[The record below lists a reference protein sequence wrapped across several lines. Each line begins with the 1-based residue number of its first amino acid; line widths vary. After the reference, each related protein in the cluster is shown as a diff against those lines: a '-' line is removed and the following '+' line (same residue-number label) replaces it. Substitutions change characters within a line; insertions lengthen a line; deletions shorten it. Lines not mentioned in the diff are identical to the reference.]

1 LGATI
6 LHRSLAKLFV
16 DRGIIIDRMYQLNV
30 GGDTDFLNMLERERL
45 ASKKVSKTQAV
56 TSIIPYQIDP
66 NNIHIGPSDYIP
78 WLEGKN
84 GLI

>member
-45 ASKKVSKTQAV
+45 ASKKGIKKRKLLHQ
-56 TSIIPYQIDP
+56 
-66 NNIHIGPSDYIP
+66 
-78 WLEGKN
+78 
-84 GLI
+84 